1 MHWVTNEN
9 SIAKV
14 AQEYFQNIFATS
26 HPQVWEGTVMLER
39 VQHKISLE
47 MNQSFSQMFTEEEV
61 EKALYQMEP
70 LKSPGTGW
78 FAASVLSIF
87 LG

>member
-26 HPQVWEGTVMLER
+26 HPQAWEGAAVLER
-39 VQHKISLE
+39 VQHKVSLE
-47 MNQSFSQMFTEEEV
+47 MNQSLSQNRGRSGESSSSDGAIEGPETR
-61 EKALYQMEP
+61 
-70 LKSPGTGW
+70 W
-78 FAASVLSIF
+78 FAVGVLSIF